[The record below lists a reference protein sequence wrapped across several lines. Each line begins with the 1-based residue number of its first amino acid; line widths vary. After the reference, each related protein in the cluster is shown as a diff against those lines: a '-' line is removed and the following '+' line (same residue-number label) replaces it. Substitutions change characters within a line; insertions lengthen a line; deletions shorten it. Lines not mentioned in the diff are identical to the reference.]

1 VARRRFYEF
10 DQFRLDAAG
19 RVLYRGEEII
29 PLSPKAADVLLLL
42 LQRAGEVVEKEELLK
57 QVWQDAF
64 VEEGSLTR
72 AIFIL
77 RKALGDRGEEREW
90 IATVPKRGYRFAI
103 PVRVRDEGAAVL
115 PETPVAE
122 SATPP
127 RPSIRLQ
134 RVLAGLG
141 AALLL
146 LTLGSFLIARLLRA
160 RPSVKTGKAMLVV
173 LPFQNLT
180 GDPNKEFVADGMT
193 EEMIGR
199 LGSLNP
205 EQLGVIARTSAM
217 TYKGSKKPASQIA
230 TELAVNYILEGSVRS
245 WGDRVRVSA
254 QLIQATDQT
263 HLWAESYER
272 STRDI
277 LALESDAAEDIA
289 QQIRVTLA
297 PKVKQTL
304 ARTRPVNPE
313 AYEACLKGRYFWYKR
328 TAEGLSKG
336 IEFFNQAIAA
346 EPNYAPAYVGL
357 ADSYLMLAG
366 RGLMPAREA
375 IPKAK
380 AAVKTALQIDDELG
394 EAHASLGHIRL
405 HDWDWEGLDS
415 EFQRA
420 IELNPGY
427 AIAYYYYS
435 EYLMTTGK
443 SEASIAMVKK
453 VQEIDPV
460 SPVLNATL
468 PSQYYFAR
476 MYDPAIDYLRKAIEI
491 DPSHFLLHLR
501 LADVYL
507 QKGMT
512 KEAVE
517 EKLKAAALSGRSAET
532 VAGLGQAYAAAG
544 MTEQARSMLEELKQ
558 ISKSRYVS
566 PYSVSKIYTALGD
579 NARAF
584 QSLEQAYEERNV
596 DMIELKAD
604 PVFDN
609 IRSDPR
615 FAELLHKVGWRD

>member
-1 VARRRFYEF
+1 
-10 DQFRLDAAG
+10 
-19 RVLYRGEEII
+19 
-29 PLSPKAADVLLLL
+29 
-42 LQRAGEVVEKEELLK
+42 
-57 QVWQDAF
+57 
-64 VEEGSLTR
+64 
-72 AIFIL
+72 
-77 RKALGDRGEEREW
+77 
-90 IATVPKRGYRFAI
+90 
-103 PVRVRDEGAAVL
+103 
-115 PETPVAE
+115 
-122 SATPP
+122 
-127 RPSIRLQ
+127 
-134 RVLAGLG
+134 
-141 AALLL
+141 
-146 LTLGSFLIARLLRA
+146 
-160 RPSVKTGKAMLVV
+160 
-173 LPFQNLT
+173 
-180 GDPNKEFVADGMT
+180 
-193 EEMIGR
+193 
-199 LGSLNP
+199 
-205 EQLGVIARTSAM
+205 
-217 TYKGSKKPASQIA
+217 
-230 TELAVNYILEGSVRS
+230 
-245 WGDRVRVSA
+245 
-254 QLIQATDQT
+254 
-263 HLWAESYER
+263 
-272 STRDI
+272 
-277 LALESDAAEDIA
+277 
-289 QQIRVTLA
+289 
-297 PKVKQTL
+297 VKQTL